1 MYEDVFDDR
10 LVIVRVACGRA
21 AGRKGDFAGGS
32 DTFGAGA
39 VVGRDGGEE
48 SVAGGVLAVQEL
60 QGGFVTER
68 EVGRDIAEFQQ
79 DIVELSER
87 GRDVQVCFE

>member
-1 MYEDVFDDR
+1 MKTFLMIGWLLFV
-10 LVIVRVACGRA
+10 LPVAGQQE
-21 AGRKGDFAGGS
+21 GS
-32 DTFGAGA
+32 DTFGARA

-68 EVGRDIAEFQQ
+68 EVGGDIA
-79 DIVELSER
+79 
-87 GRDVQVCFE
+87 